1 MAEESDRRW
10 IKNYQH
16 SQIYKRADARIGK
29 NENMQTQNM
38 FILLHRKKIQC
49 KLHFVNAEIE
59 CFSRERREIVFSVS
73 MSSIE
78 VGQVDRRDEEQSM
91 VTEKRGC

>member
-1 MAEESDRRW
+1 
-10 IKNYQH
+10 
-16 SQIYKRADARIGK
+16 
-29 NENMQTQNM
+29 MQTQNM
-38 FILLHRKKIQC
+38 FILFHRKKLQC

-59 CFSRERREIVFSVS
+59 CFSREIVFSVS